1 VQAMQPDT
9 GRHID
14 DDEMERYS
22 MGDAPQDRAAL
33 IEEHLLIC
41 EGCRQRAAESDA
53 YVAAMRQAAAEL
65 RRQQGKLKPDAA
77 KEPRGKK

>member
-22 MGDAPQDRAAL
+22 MGDAPQERVVQ

-41 EGCRQRAAESDA
+41 ESCRQRATQSDA
-53 YVAAMRQAAAEL
+53 YVAAMRRAAAEL
-65 RRQQGKLKPDAA
+65 RRQQGKLKPSNARRS
-77 KEPRGKK
+77 RGKR